1 MLVINTK
8 ILEKLIEMCTLIVNN
23 PWKSIILLLILILIA
38 FIITIITYRK
48 SKKIQKAINF
58 VTSLFFPLI
67 KKDVVIMATFSK
79 HQAVFKNVLDEYSLV
94 GYKKYELNY
103 IKEFKKESEIDEV
116 TLQKIIDNQNKVMN
130 KIKKGIKNNDSL
142 IYLGFP
148 HVPIAFLDGKN
159 FSETDNAILYE
170 YKGSL
175 TNSSD
180 KKFFELKKIY
190 NSEIKFTSN
199 YKEINVVEDEVILKI
214 EQSFLINDIEI
225 RDILGDL
232 PIIYLRNN
240 EIERW
245 TIESYSDVD
254 IIVKEFYEILKFCN
268 NEGIKKIHLFLTTPV
283 SLTFS
288 LGRIIEHYHPNIIV
302 YNYNNNKFDW
312 CVDCS
317 KSKVEKLL

>member
-1 MLVINTK
+1 
-8 ILEKLIEMCTLIVNN
+8 
-23 PWKSIILLLILILIA
+23 
-38 FIITIITYRK
+38 
-48 SKKIQKAINF
+48 
-58 VTSLFFPLI
+58 
-67 KKDVVIMATFSK
+67 MATFSK